1 MASSAT
7 DALFQEGPDDPDFD
21 EPAPPSRAEEELD
34 YKVFDL
40 CKHLRQIA
48 DGDDPPWALD
58 HVLRCLRSHV
68 HDRKGLRP
76 SGEDRD
82 ELLGVMTHALAGA
95 IEHLPASYDRGKIR
109 LGMNAARG
117 LVIYWAETDAA
128 RAQRHPH
135 VLPDLLAYAA
145 LLRNDARSM
154 TLVEEIRER
163 ANLRQRDLLAGLYE
177 AFGNEGAA

>member
-1 MASSAT
+1 MANSAT

-21 EPAPPSRAEEELD
+21 EPAPPSRVEEELD
-34 YKVFDL
+34 YKIFDL
-40 CKHLRQIA
+40 RKHLMQIA
-48 DGDDPPWALD
+48 GGDDPQWALD
-58 HVLRCLRSHV
+58 HVLRCLRSHAL
-68 HDRKGLRP
+68 DRKGLRP
-76 SGEDRD
+76 SGDDRD

-117 LVIYWAETDAA
+117 LIIYWAEPDGV

-154 TLVEEIRER
+154 TLVGEIRER
-163 ANLRQRDLLAGLYE
+163 ADLRRRDLLAGLHE